1 MPDSLPAPTALMVY
15 WRPGC
20 PYCAVLRRRL
30 RRAGLAYEAVDIWQD
45 EKAAAFVRSVNSGNE
60 TVPTV
65 AVAGHT
71 LTNPSV
77 RQVTDLI
84 RQHAPHLLPS
94 PAQSPDARGRYRGW
108 PWRRAE

>member
-1 MPDSLPAPTALMVY
+1 MPDPVPAPLRVY

-20 PYCAVLRRRL
+20 LYCTALRRRL

-45 EKAAAFVRSVNSGNE
+45 EKAAAYVRSVNSGNE

-65 AVAGHT
+65 VVAGHT

-77 RQVTDLI
+77 RQVMDLI
-84 RQHAPHLLPS
+84 RQHAPQLLPS
-94 PAQSPDARGRYRGW
+94 TAQSPDARRWPW